1 MLIGHLAPSHFVAL
15 RETGRIVYF
24 GGAAEELQEAI
35 EGGSDESDALC
46 EKVHNFWVE
55 YNKGQKEGAEW
66 SVVKYDDWADCR
78 VDDPKEGGKKVSEL
92 PVHKVPVPVFN

>member
-35 EGGSDESDALC
+35 EGGSDENDALC

-66 SVVKYDDWADCR
+66 PAGKYDDWPDCR
-78 VDDPKEGGKKVSEL
+78 VDDP
-92 PVHKVPVPVFN
+92 